1 MKKQLLLFTIS
12 AAVLVASADSIAMM
26 RGGVRP
32 TAPRVA
38 VSMPKVQKELRR
50 PLSTAK
56 NQKSNYKPRYGYS
69 HMDDCMEY
77 SRYASQLNYLK
88 TFVQIPA
95 FWGEWTREE
104 KDRCASAY
112 YCNDIRNVVDL
123 ETVMNARFYAGAA
136 VNFKKYV
143 NLVNKA
149 GALREAQTFLI
160 KQNQQVKEKSLMKEL
175 ALKEKPIR
183 VELED
188 MAKEHTQRLKVRDD
202 IQ

>member
-1 MKKQLLLFTIS
+1 MKKQLLFFTIS
-12 AAVLVASADSIAMM
+12 AAALVASADSIAMM
-26 RGGVRP
+26 RGGARP

-38 VSMPKVQKELRR
+38 ISMPKVQKELRR
-50 PLSTAK
+50 SLSTAK
-56 NQKSNYKPRYGYS
+56 NQQSNYKPRYGYT

-88 TFVQIPA
+88 TFVLQA
-95 FWGEWTREE
+95 DLWEGSREE
-104 KDRCASAY
+104 KEY
-112 YCNDIRNVVDL
+112 YAHYCKDIKRVVDL

-149 GALREAQTFLI
+149 GALREAQTILI

-188 MAKEHTQRLKVRDD
+188 MVKEHTQRLKVRDD